1 MYKTDSIKVNA
12 NSKKTP
18 IEQHDT
24 AAWASME
31 YLKPV
36 SQVSI
41 PSDTEVFN
49 AKEWVDSNQK

>member
-1 MYKTDSIKVNA
+1 MGTIKIKAEN
-12 NSKKTP
+12 KKTP

-24 AAWASME
+24 AAWANTE

-36 SQVSI
+36 SQVSV
-41 PSDTEVFN
+41 PSEIETFN

>member
-1 MYKTDSIKVNA
+1 MRTIKTKA
-12 NSKKTP
+12 ESKKTP

-24 AAWASME
+24 AAWANIE

-36 SQVSI
+36 SQVSV
-41 PSDTEVFN
+41 PSETEAFN

>member
-1 MYKTDSIKVNA
+1 MNNRDSIKVNS
-12 NSKKTP
+12 NTKKRP

-24 AAWASME
+24 AAWANIE

-36 SQVSI
+36 SQVSV
-41 PSDTEVFN
+41 PSEVEMFN